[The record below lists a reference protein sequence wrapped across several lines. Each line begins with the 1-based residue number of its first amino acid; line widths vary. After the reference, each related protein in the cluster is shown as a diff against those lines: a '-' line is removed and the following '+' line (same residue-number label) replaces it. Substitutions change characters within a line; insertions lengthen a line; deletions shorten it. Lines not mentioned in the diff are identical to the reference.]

1 MFLRNELQIVSMIRH
16 PYITEIRDVYE
27 QKENIYIS
35 MEMINGG
42 ELLNYFLNNNLVEKE
57 IAKIMKQVV
66 EAIDYL
72 HSCGIMHRDLKPE
85 NILIQFQ
92 ELELSDDTC
101 I

>member
-1 MFLRNELQIVSMIRH
+1 
-16 PYITEIRDVYE
+16 
-27 QKENIYIS
+27 

-42 ELLNYFLNNNLVEKE
+42 ELLNYFSNNNLSEKE

-101 I
+101 IQNVPWKKLKHIAMA

>member
-1 MFLRNELQIVSMIRH
+1 
-16 PYITEIRDVYE
+16 
-27 QKENIYIS
+27 

-42 ELLNYFLNNNLVEKE
+42 ELLNYFSNNNLTEKE